1 MDRFAR
7 NLYQS
12 LIEETTGAEIAE
24 AAAVLPLMFM
34 VLLGIF
40 WFGQAFSI
48 YGAITRA
55 AQEGARAGSV
65 PYCITCT
72 ISNPPAQN
80 AANAVQAALVASKLD
95 PAKARQPSPAPNL
108 LSCTP
113 PVGPVACGSGDPNAC
128 IQFPVQLTST
138 GLGATGLCGMSVS
151 LQYPFRFWL
160 PFTSI
165 NNQTIWLSASARVR
179 MENR

>member
-1 MDRFAR
+1 MTKLAR
-7 NLYQS
+7 S
-12 LIEETTGAEIAE
+12 LFHRLVAETRGAEIAE

-40 WFGQAFSI
+40 WFGQAFAI

-55 AQEGARAGSV
+55 AQEGARAGSI
-65 PYCITCT
+65 PYCATCT
-72 ISNPPAQN
+72 SPNNPAQN
-80 AANAVQAALVASKLD
+80 AAAAVNTALIASKLD
-95 PAKARQPSPAPNL
+95 PTKSRKPSPAPNL
-108 LSCTP
+108 LSCTT
-113 PVGPVACGSGDPNAC
+113 GTAQACSSGSTSSC

-138 GLGATGLCGMSVS
+138 GLGATGLCGVSVS

-165 NNQTIWLSASARVR
+165 NNQTIWLSAEARVR